1 MDASQ
6 QDARQSLAAI
16 ENSTR
21 QMKKSISSS
30 YTSPF
35 LVLWGLIWVL
45 GFLGSHFWLSK
56 VYLIWTVLDIIGIFG
71 TFVITYWQI
80 KRADPVKVA
89 SQSKTFRQL
98 FWFWFLL
105 FGYAGLWLSF
115 LKPHSGLQMNAFLC
129 TLIMFAYIIM
139 GMWLQEGC
147 LIWLGIGI
155 TVTTVLAV
163 VLIPHSW
170 YCLWMAAAAGGPM
183 LGTGLYIR
191 FAWK

>member
-155 TVTTVLAV
+155 TVTTVLAL